1 MIIKLQISDPIWWG
15 YNELFNLDNYH
26 NKQTLINDFLNSL
39 EVVLESLNM
48 LPQKEFLQKVK
59 KDFHIHNLSFEDI
72 LLLKENEI
80 VYVCRHDNT
89 ENDEIKIN

>member
-1 MIIKLQISDPIWWG
+1 MKIKLQISDPIWWG
-15 YNELFNLDNYH
+15 YNDFLELDNYH
-26 NKQTLINDFLNSL
+26 NKQDLINDFLISL
-39 EVVLESLNM
+39 EVVLDSLNL

-59 KDFHIHNLSFEDI
+59 KDFHIHNVSFEDI
-72 LLLKENEI
+72 LFTKENEI